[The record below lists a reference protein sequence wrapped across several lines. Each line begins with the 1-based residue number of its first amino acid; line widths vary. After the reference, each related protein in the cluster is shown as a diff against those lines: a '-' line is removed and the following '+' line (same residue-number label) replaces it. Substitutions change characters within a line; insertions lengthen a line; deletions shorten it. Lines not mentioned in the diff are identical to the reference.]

1 MGNLSELIMRGAP
14 TPEALHQAEAWASQA
29 MAVTKKARKEVS
41 SRPIDQCEEVYAAA
55 LFNVATFRD
64 VSSPSLASIQAF
76 ISFL

>member
-41 SRPIDQCEEVYAAA
+41 SKPIDQCEEVYAAA

-64 VSSPSLASIQAF
+64 VSSLSHPAF
-76 ISFL
+76 RFFEFFL